1 MKSRDIILIIVVT
14 AATVI
19 GFCGLFG
26 VLVFVSNR
34 SDSPSASGN
43 SDNDQLR
50 DAWFECKIA
59 VLDRLKNPDGADFPW
74 TSDVRATRG
83 YDGTFTIRSYVDATN
98 GFGAVVRTP
107 FVCEAKPVGI
117 SYITTVKFLE

>member
-1 MKSRDIILIIVVT
+1 MK
-14 AATVI
+14 
-19 GFCGLFG
+19 
-26 VLVFVSNR
+26 R
-34 SDSPSASGN
+34 SDRLVLIFVGIGVAAIVLTSVFLWFMDKRQQEAAAAQPSSGEE
-43 SDNDQLR
+43 QFR

-74 TSDVRATRG
+74 RSDVRATRG